1 MKFRMKWGKKMPP
14 TEPTAPAESVS
25 SLIDAPSAN
34 PTAQGS
40 VPTGATSASTATV
53 ATTAPTTAPTAAVGN
68 AAGDDDDFIID
79 LRGIVKTFNEGL
91 PGETTVLHGVNFQV
105 RRGEFVA
112 VVGASGSGKST
123 LMNIVGM
130 LDKPTSG
137 TYHYAGQDVLTMNDD
152 EAAHHRGSSFG
163 FVFQNFNLIP
173 RISAAQN
180 VEMPML
186 YQEVPAGER
195 RRRAID
201 LLTQVGMGERV
212 NFNPTQLSGGQKQRV
227 AIARSLA
234 NNPDVIVADEP
245 TGALDTATGRLVMDI
260 FHYLHS
266 QGKTIVFITHNPEL
280 AEETDRTV
288 VIADGR
294 IASGAL
300 PGFEQSPDDALSG
313 AGKPKYFTAEDRQI
327 ESRFVPGMSLD
338 PAPKKKRGRKRKDAA
353 VATQEPATQDPANP
367 DPAIQ
372 AVAAETVAAD
382 TVAAET
388 VAADAVA
395 AETVAAE
402 TVIAEN
408 LASDAGR
415 TEKKEVD

>member
-1 MKFRMKWGKKMPP
+1 MKFRMKWGKKQ
-14 TEPTAPAESVS
+14 PTAESPTPNSPTPASGAPESVELAASVS
-25 SLIDAPSAN
+25 SLADAPSAQ
-34 PTAQGS
+34 PPASGS
-40 VPTGATSASTATV
+40 VPTTT
-53 ATTAPTTAPTAAVGN
+53 TTAVGAP
-68 AAGDDDDFIID
+68 AGADDDFIID

-130 LDKPTSG
+130 LDKPTRG
-137 TYHYAGQDVLTMNDD
+137 TYHYAGQDVLTMDDD

-173 RISAAQN
+173 RISATQN

-186 YQEVPAGER
+186 YQGTSAGER
-195 RRRAID
+195 RQRAID
-201 LLTQVGMGERV
+201 LLTQVGMAERATY
-212 NFNPTQLSGGQKQRV
+212 NPTQLSGGQKQRV

-234 NNPDVIVADEP
+234 NDPDVIVADEP

-300 PGFEQSPDDALSG
+300 PGFEESPDDALSG

-338 PAPKKKRGRKRKDAA
+338 PAPKKQRGRKRKGKDEA

-372 AVAAETVAAD
+372 AEAAETAAADAVAAETA
-382 TVAAET
+382 
-388 VAADAVA
+388 A